1 LRAISLYQDRRH
13 SALAAITATAA
24 LPGSALELARQLV
37 LHGDTIEFQRA
48 ERDVIE
54 QLDTDGDNLIS
65 YEEFE
70 PPRQRGR
77 GWFEG
82 GDADDDGNLS
92 REEME
97 AQLAKQIDEMTARAI
112 ERFEAADLDGDGL
125 VSAEERKRAGFDRID
140 ADGDGYIS
148 ADELEAA
155 HRARR
160 DHHRPPPKG

>member
-1 LRAISLYQDRRH
+1 VALINEERDMKQIQYPQGLRVVATL
-13 SALAAITATAA
+13 ALV
-24 LPGSALELARQLV
+24 LPGLSVAQP
-37 LHGDTIEFQRA
+37 DSQR
-48 ERDVIE
+48 VME

-77 GWFEG
+77 DRFEG
-82 GDADDDGNLS
+82 SDTDGDGNLS

-97 AQLAKQIDEMTARAI
+97 AQLAKQIDEMTSRAI

-125 VSAEERKRAGFDRID
+125 VSAEERKRAGFDRMD

>member
-1 LRAISLYQDRRH
+1 MKQIHCPQGLRVLATL
-13 SALAAITATAA
+13 ALL
-24 LPGSALELARQLV
+24 LPGLSLAQPSP
-37 LHGDTIEFQRA
+37 
-48 ERDVIE
+48 ERVIE
-54 QLDTDGDNLIS
+54 QLDTDGDNRIS

-77 GWFEG
+77 DRFEG
-82 GDADDDGNLS
+82 GDTDGDGNLS

-112 ERFEAADLDGDGL
+112 ERFDAADLDDDGIL
-125 VSAEERKRAGFDRID
+125 SAEERKRAGFDRMD

-160 DHHRPPPKG
+160 DHHRPPPTG

>member
-1 LRAISLYQDRRH
+1 MALNDEERDMKKIHYPQGLRVVATL
-13 SALAAITATAA
+13 ALL
-24 LPGSALELARQLV
+24 LPGLSVAQP
-37 LHGDTIEFQRA
+37 HP
-48 ERDVIE
+48 ERVIE

-70 PPRQRGR
+70 PPHQRGR

-82 GDADDDGNLS
+82 GDTDGDGNLS

-97 AQLAKQIDEMTARAI
+97 AQLAKQIDEMTSRAI
-112 ERFEAADLDGDGL
+112 ERFEAADLDGDGI
-125 VSAEERKRAGFDRID
+125 VSAEERKRAGFDRMD

-148 ADELEAA
+148 VDELEAA

>member
-1 LRAISLYQDRRH
+1 M
-13 SALAAITATAA
+13 ALNDEERDMKKIHYPQGPRVVATLALL
-24 LPGSALELARQLV
+24 LPGLSVAQP
-37 LHGDTIEFQRA
+37 DP
-48 ERDVIE
+48 ERVIE

-82 GDADDDGNLS
+82 GDTDGDGNLS

-97 AQLAKQIDEMTARAI
+97 AQLAKQIDEMTSRAI

-125 VSAEERKRAGFDRID
+125 VSAEERKRAGFDRMD

>member
-1 LRAISLYQDRRH
+1 MKQIHYPKGLHVVA
-13 SALAAITATAA
+13 ALALL
-24 LPGSALELARQLV
+24 LPRLSVAQPN
-37 LHGDTIEFQRA
+37 H
-48 ERDVIE
+48 ERVIE

-77 GWFEG
+77 DRFEG
-82 GDADDDGNLS
+82 GDTDGDGNLS
-92 REEME
+92 REEVE

-112 ERFEAADLDGDGL
+112 ERFEAADLNGDGL

-148 ADELEAA
+148 GDELEAA

-160 DHHRPPPKG
+160 DHHRLPPKG